1 MMNLPTI
8 LVVDD
13 DPSIL
18 KLVRTTLENEGF
30 EVATAVTGQQALTK
44 LARELPSLAI
54 VDLNLPDMHGFDL
67 CRRLQQYAIIPVILL
82 TGVDAEDM
90 MVKGIDNYAEDYIT
104 KPFSASVLA
113 ARVRRVLRRFGDV
126 QNTNLGTEVV
136 VDDNLKVNF
145 GQHWAEVRGQRI
157 ELTPIE
163 SKLLHMLMR
172 HSGQVLTTDS
182 LLTRIWNADEEV
194 YVEGLRVHI
203 RRLREKIEADPGKPD
218 YILTERRVGYRFK
231 PFGQQGETSDN
242 KDGPSNSS
250 LAANSDEEAA
260 PANNGAAK
268 SAKGRGGS
276 RSITLEPPQ
285 AIV

>member
-18 KLVRTTLENEGF
+18 KLVGTALENDGF
-30 EVATAVTGQQALTK
+30 KVTTAITGQQALNK
-44 LARELPSLAI
+44 LSKELPSLAI

-90 MVKGIDNYAEDYIT
+90 IVKGIDNYAEDYIT
-104 KPFSASVLA
+104 KPFQASVLA
-113 ARVRRVLRRFGDV
+113 ARVRRVLKRYGDV
-126 QNTNLGTEVV
+126 QNTSLSAEVL
-136 VDDNLKVNF
+136 VDAELRVNF
-145 GQHWAEVRGQRI
+145 GQHWAEVRGQRV

-182 LLTRIWNADEEV
+182 LLTRVWNSDEEV

-203 RRLREKIEADPGKPD
+203 RRLREKLEIDPGKPA

-231 PFGQQGETSDN
+231 PFGQANLETTVADHI
-242 KDGPSNSS
+242 
-250 LAANSDEEAA
+250 
-260 PANNGAAK
+260 
-268 SAKGRGGS
+268 SA
-276 RSITLEPPQ
+276 
-285 AIV
+285 